1 MKMAISMCAQFKPE
15 SNHLS
20 SIIQLLRKYWVLRLQ
35 NWVSGKGE
43 ISWKLATF
51 WSDWFSDKLWSRLK
65 SQLNPFFPPFF
76 PSSCTEQRMKFRI
89 NPWSKK
95 KKQPRIYIIHNYV
108 CFPSI
113 PTLWPPQSRGFW
125 NGYID
130 WNDDDEMTEW
140 FHFALIASSVR
151 LIYLKSQHCQY
162 FSFELLLK
170 HALPYPH
177 FVVVFRNVCKV
188 CLLLNYLGL
197 HGLKVRIFIT
207 VE

>member
-1 MKMAISMCAQFKPE
+1 MCAQFKPE
-15 SNHLS
+15 SNLLS

-65 SQLNPFFPPFF
+65 SQLNPSFFLLQGLILNFIPC
-76 PSSCTEQRMKFRI
+76 SVHEEG
-89 NPWSKK
+89 KK
-95 KKQPRIYIIHNYV
+95 GGKKEQPRIYIIDNYV

-113 PTLWPPQSRGFW
+113 PTLWLPQSRGFLNRYIEW
-125 NGYID
+125 N
-130 WNDDDEMTEW
+130 DDEMTEW

-177 FVVVFRNVCKV
+177 FVVVFRRVCKV

>member
-1 MKMAISMCAQFKPE
+1 MHNLSLKVIISVQLFNYWE
-15 SNHLS
+15 STGSSGCKTECQERVRSVGNWQLFDLTDFQINYGLGWNPS
-20 SIIQLLRKYWVLRLQ
+20 SILSFLLSFLLRAQ
-35 NWVSGKGE
+35 NREWNLESILEV
-43 ISWKLATF
+43 
-51 WSDWFSDKLWSRLK
+51 
-65 SQLNPFFPPFF
+65 
-76 PSSCTEQRMKFRI
+76 
-89 NPWSKK
+89 K